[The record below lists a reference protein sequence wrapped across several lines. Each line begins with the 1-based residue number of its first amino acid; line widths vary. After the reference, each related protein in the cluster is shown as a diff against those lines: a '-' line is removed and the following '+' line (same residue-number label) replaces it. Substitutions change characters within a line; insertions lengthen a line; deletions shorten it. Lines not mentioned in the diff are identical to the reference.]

1 MRRNTVRYAGPSSAL
16 RLLSSSSSH
25 HAVVAPTRQLHRHCL
40 LYRASCERG
49 FASCTH
55 MHLGSHGVLPDGI
68 PDRTDF
74 GLGPHGRHPS
84 GKQSRHPSGSSSH
97 GFDGCDAGLKHRQM
111 SFRALPP
118 TTPPSTRLATNQ
130 TCIRAS
136 VDLVDQTQLS
146 RLTLAM

>member
-1 MRRNTVRYAGPSSAL
+1 MRRNTVRSAGPSSAL

-25 HAVVAPTRQLHRHCL
+25 QAVVAPTRQLHRHCL
-40 LYRASCERG
+40 LYRATCERG

-55 MHLGSHGVLPDGI
+55 MHLGSHGVTPQWNSGPNGL
-68 PDRTDF
+68 RTWTS
-74 GLGPHGRHPS
+74 HGRHPS
-84 GKQSRHPSGSSSH
+84 GKQSRHSSGSSSH
-97 GFDGCDAGLKHRQM
+97 GFDGRDTGLKHRQM

-118 TTPPSTRLATNQ
+118 TTPSTRLATNQ